1 MTIPTLSTSALST
14 PTLPTPDADELGAL
28 DKTELHARVH
38 QRVEAAWQLARE
50 VYPALPRPKVWLDLR
65 GKCAGQAHFGRQ
77 GLRFNS
83 VLLSE
88 NRLAYFVDVIP
99 HEMAHWLVHHLEGG
113 EHMRPHGRE
122 WRSVMRRLYGLEPKV
137 THVFDTRAASPAPYR
152 YECGCQ
158 SHHFSL
164 RRHRLAHAGK
174 HYVCRQCR
182 ERLLW
187 RQE

>member
-1 MTIPTLSTSALST
+1 MTTPTLSKPALST
-14 PTLPTPDADELGAL
+14 PSAAELAAL
-28 DKTELHARVH
+28 DKAALHARVH

-50 VYPALPRPKVWLDLR
+50 VYPALPLPKVWLDLR

-77 GLRFNS
+77 GLRFNP
-83 VLLSE
+83 VLLAE

-99 HEMAHWLVHHLEGG
+99 HEMAHWLVHHLEEG
-113 EHMRPHGRE
+113 ERMPPHGRE

-137 THVFDTRAASPAPYR
+137 THMFDTRGASPAPYR

-158 SHHFSL
+158 SHHFSV

-182 ERLLW
+182 QRLVLCS
-187 RQE
+187 EKVI